1 MTKLNILYE
10 GKAKILYETHVSNEL
25 IQFFKDDATAHNA
38 QKLEIIDSNDKIY
51 KFGNSNPHVCIRLKN
66 KSIERKLFLNPN
78 LHIGEAYMNEELVI
92 EKGTIEDF
100 LNLITNCYDDFISN
114 NKFYKFYEYLSSIFM
129 PFQQINQL
137 VNSKKNVAHHYDIN
151 EDLYK
156 LFLDQDMQYS
166 CAYFHNPNMS
176 LDQAQKDKK
185 EHIIK
190 KLQITENMDVL
201 DIGCGW
207 GGMAIEIAKS
217 TGAKV
222 KGITLSENQF
232 KTASERA
239 QKEGLSDKVSFAL
252 QDYRNESEKY
262 DRIVSVGMFE
272 HVGVKYF
279 KTYLSKA
286 NDILKENGVFL
297 LHTIGQRGK
306 PTATSPWIRKYIFPG
321 GYIPSLSEVMNAT
334 QKLNINVTDVEVLRL
349 HYAHT
354 LSKWYQNVIENKD
367 KIINMFD
374 QRFFRMWEFYLLASK
389 YSFVNMGN
397 VVFQIQIAKNINNLP
412 LTRNYI
418 YN

>member
-1 MTKLNILYE
+1 MLFSVLKKLNFD
-10 GKAKILYETHVSNEL
+10 GT
-25 IQFFKDDATAHNA
+25 
-38 QKLEIIDSNDKIY
+38 LEIVDSNNKIY
-51 KFGNSNPHVCIRLKN
+51 KFGNSNPHVRIKLKN
-66 KSIERKLFLNPN
+66 RSIERKLFLNPN
-78 LHIGEAYMNEELVI
+78 LYIGEAYMNEELIV
-92 EKGTIEDF
+92 EKGTIEEF
-100 LNLITNCYDDFISN
+100 INLITNCYDDFISN
-114 NKFYKFYEYLSSIFM
+114 NKFYKFYEFLSSIFM

-156 LFLDQDMQYS
+156 LFLDKDMQYS
-166 CAYFHNPNMS
+166 CAYFHNPNIS

-185 EHIIK
+185 QHIIN
-190 KLQITENMDVL
+190 KLRISENMNVL

-232 KTASERA
+232 KTASERV

-252 QDYRNESEKY
+252 QDYRYETEMY

-321 GYIPSLSEVMNAT
+321 GYIPSLSEIMNET

-354 LSKWYQNVIENKD
+354 LSRWYQNVMENKD
-367 KIINMFD
+367 KIIKMFD
-374 QRFFRMWEFYLLASK
+374 QRFFKMWEFYLLASK

>member
-1 MTKLNILYE
+1 MLFSVLKKLNFD
-10 GKAKILYETHVSNEL
+10 GT
-25 IQFFKDDATAHNA
+25 
-38 QKLEIIDSNDKIY
+38 LEIIDSNGKTH
-51 KFGNSNPHVCIRLKN
+51 KFGNSNPQVCIRLKN

-78 LHIGEAYMNEELVI
+78 LHIGEAYMNEELVV

-185 EHIIK
+185 QHIIK

>member
-1 MTKLNILYE
+1 MLFSVLK
-10 GKAKILYETHVSNEL
+10 KINFDGT
-25 IQFFKDDATAHNA
+25 
-38 QKLEIIDSNDKIY
+38 LEIIDSNNKIY
-51 KFGNSNPHVCIRLKN
+51 KFGASNPHVRIKLKN

-78 LHIGEAYMNEELVI
+78 LHIGEAYMNEELIVK
-92 EKGTIEDF
+92 KGTIEDF
-100 LNLITNCYDDFISN
+100 INLITNCYDDFISN
-114 NKFYKFYEYLSSIFM
+114 NKYYKFYEYLSSIFM
-129 PFQQINQL
+129 PFHQINQL

-185 EHIIK
+185 QLIIK

-232 KTASERA
+232 NTASERV
-239 QKEGLSDKVSFAL
+239 QKEGLSDKVSFAI
-252 QDYRNESEKY
+252 QDYRNETEKY

-272 HVGVKYF
+272 HVGIKYF
-279 KTYLSKA
+279 KTYLSKT

-297 LHTIGQRGK
+297 LHTIGQRSK

-321 GYIPSLSEVMNAT
+321 GYIPSLSEIMNET

-354 LSKWYQNVIENKD
+354 LSRWYQNIIKNKD
-367 KIINMFD
+367 KIIKMFD

-397 VVFQIQIAKNINNLP
+397 VVFQIQIAKDINNLP

>member
-1 MTKLNILYE
+1 MLFSVLKKLNFD
-10 GKAKILYETHVSNEL
+10 GT
-25 IQFFKDDATAHNA
+25 
-38 QKLEIIDSNDKIY
+38 LEIIDSNEKIY
-51 KFGNSNPHVCIRLKN
+51 KFGSSNPQVRIRLKN
-66 KSIERKLFLNPN
+66 KSIERKLFFNPN
-78 LHIGEAYMNEELVI
+78 LHIGEAYMNEELII
-92 EKGTIEDF
+92 EKGTIEEF

-129 PFQQINQL
+129 PLQQINQL
-137 VNSKKNVAHHYDIN
+137 VNSKNNVAHHYDIN

-156 LFLDQDMQYS
+156 LFLDKDMQYS
-166 CAYFHNPNMS
+166 CAYFHNPNIS
-176 LDQAQKDKK
+176 LEQAQKDKK
-185 EHIIK
+185 EHIIR
-190 KLQITENMDVL
+190 KLQIDKNMSVL

-239 QKEGLSDKVSFAL
+239 QKEGLSDKVTFAL
-252 QDYRNESEKY
+252 QDYRNETEKY

-286 NDILKENGVFL
+286 NDILNENGVFL

-321 GYIPSLSEVMNAT
+321 GYIPSLSEVMKET
-334 QKLNINVTDVEVLRL
+334 QKLNINVTDVEILRL

-354 LSKWYQNVIENKD
+354 LTRWYQNVLENKD
-367 KIINMFD
+367 KIIKMFD

>member
-1 MTKLNILYE
+1 MLFSVLKKLNFD
-10 GKAKILYETHVSNEL
+10 GT
-25 IQFFKDDATAHNA
+25 
-38 QKLEIIDSNDKIY
+38 LEIIDSNEKIY
-51 KFGNSNPHVCIRLKN
+51 KFGSSNPQVRIRLKN
-66 KSIERKLFLNPN
+66 KSIERKLFFNPN
-78 LHIGEAYMNEELVI
+78 LHIGEAYMNEELII
-92 EKGTIEDF
+92 EKGTIEEF
-100 LNLITNCYDDFISN
+100 LNLITNCYEDFISN

-129 PFQQINQL
+129 PLQQINQL
-137 VNSKKNVAHHYDIN
+137 VNSKNNVAHHYDIN

-156 LFLDQDMQYS
+156 LFLDKDMQYS
-166 CAYFHNPNMS
+166 CAYFHNPNIS
-176 LDQAQKDKK
+176 LEQAQKDKK
-185 EHIIK
+185 EHIIR
-190 KLQITENMDVL
+190 KLQIDKNMSVL

-239 QKEGLSDKVSFAL
+239 QKEGLSDKVTFAL
-252 QDYRNESEKY
+252 QDYRNETEKY

-286 NDILKENGVFL
+286 NDILKDNGVFL

-321 GYIPSLSEVMNAT
+321 GYIPSLSEVMKET

-354 LSKWYQNVIENKD
+354 LTRWYQNVLENKD
-367 KIINMFD
+367 KIIKMFD

>member
-1 MTKLNILYE
+1 MLFSVLKKLNFE
-10 GKAKILYETHVSNEL
+10 GT
-25 IQFFKDDATAHNA
+25 
-38 QKLEIIDSNDKIY
+38 LEIIDSNDKVY

-66 KSIERKLFLNPN
+66 KSTERKLFINPN
-78 LHIGEAYMNEELVI
+78 LYLGEAYMNEDLVV
-92 EKGTIEDF
+92 EKGTIEEFID
-100 LNLITNCYDDFISN
+100 LITNSYDDFISN

-129 PFQQINQL
+129 PFQQINEL
-137 VNSKKNVAHHYDIN
+137 VNSKKNVEHHYDIN
-151 EDLYK
+151 EDLYR

-166 CAYFHNPNMS
+166 CAYFHNPNIS

-185 EHIIK
+185 QYIIK
-190 KLQITENMDVL
+190 KLQITENMNIL

-232 KTASERA
+232 KTASERV

-252 QDYRNESEKY
+252 QDYRNENEKY

-272 HVGVKYF
+272 HVGIKYF

-297 LHTIGQRGK
+297 LHTIGQRSK

-321 GYIPSLSEVMNAT
+321 GYIPSLSEVINET

-354 LSKWYQNVIENKD
+354 ISKWYQNAMKNKD
-367 KIINMFD
+367 KIIKMFD
-374 QRFFRMWEFYLLASK
+374 HRFFRMWEFYLLASK

-412 LTRNYI
+412 ITRNYI

>member
-1 MTKLNILYE
+1 MLFSVLKKLNFD
-10 GKAKILYETHVSNEL
+10 GT
-25 IQFFKDDATAHNA
+25 
-38 QKLEIIDSNDKIY
+38 LEIIDSNEKIY
-51 KFGNSNPHVCIRLKN
+51 KFGSSNPQVRIRLKN
-66 KSIERKLFLNPN
+66 KSIERKLFFNPN
-78 LHIGEAYMNEELVI
+78 LYIGEAYMNEELII
-92 EKGTIEDF
+92 EKGTIEEF

-114 NKFYKFYEYLSSIFM
+114 NKFYKFYEYLSSILM
-129 PFQQINQL
+129 PLQQINQL
-137 VNSKKNVAHHYDIN
+137 VNSKNNVAHHYDIN

-156 LFLDQDMQYS
+156 LFLDKDMQYS
-166 CAYFHNPNMS
+166 CAYFHNPNIS
-176 LDQAQKDKK
+176 LEQAQKDKK
-185 EHIIK
+185 EHIIR
-190 KLQITENMDVL
+190 KLQIDKNMSVL

-239 QKEGLSDKVSFAL
+239 QKEGLSDKVTFAL
-252 QDYRNESEKY
+252 QDYRNETEKY

-286 NDILKENGVFL
+286 NDILNENGVFL

-321 GYIPSLSEVMNAT
+321 GYIPSLSEVMKET

-354 LSKWYQNVIENKD
+354 LTRWYQNVLENKD
-367 KIINMFD
+367 KIIKMFD

>member
-1 MTKLNILYE
+1 MLYNVLNKLRFD
-10 GKAKILYETHVSNEL
+10 GT
-25 IQFFKDDATAHNA
+25 
-38 QKLEIIDSNDKIY
+38 LEIIDYKNDIRRFGTSKPFVKI
-51 KFGNSNPHVCIRLKN
+51 KLIS
-66 KSIERKLFLNPN
+66 KSVERKLFFNPG
-78 LHIGEAYMNEELVI
+78 LYIGEAYMNKEL
-92 EKGTIEDF
+92 TIEDGSIED
-100 LNLITNCYDDFISN
+100 LLSILTKCYDDFISN
-114 NKFYKFYEYLSSIFM
+114 NKFYKFYEYLSSILM

-137 VNSKKNVAHHYDIN
+137 VNSKKNVAHHYDIDEN
-151 EDLYK
+151 LYK
-156 LFLDQDMQYS
+156 LFLDKDMQYS
-166 CAYFHNPNMS
+166 CAYFHNVNIG

-185 EHIIK
+185 HHIIN
-190 KLQITENMDVL
+190 KLQINHNMNVL

-207 GGMAIEIAKS
+207 GGMAIEIAKL

-239 QKEGLSDKVSFAL
+239 HKEGLSDKVSFAL
-252 QDYRNESEKY
+252 QDYRNEIDSY

-272 HVGVKYF
+272 HVGIKYF
-279 KTYLSKA
+279 KTYLKKV
-286 NDILKENGVFL
+286 NEILKDNGVFL

-321 GYIPSLSEVMNAT
+321 GYIPSLSEIIKET
-334 QKLNINVTDVEVLRL
+334 QKLNINVTDIEVLRL

-354 LSKWYQNVIENKD
+354 LSYWYKNVIENKD
-367 KIINMFD
+367 KIIKMFD
-374 QRFFRMWEFYLLASK
+374 ERFFRMWEFYLLASK

-397 VVFQIQIAKNINNLP
+397 IVFQIQIAKNINNLP

>member
-1 MTKLNILYE
+1 MLYNVLKKLNFD
-10 GKAKILYETHVSNEL
+10 GT
-25 IQFFKDDATAHNA
+25 
-38 QKLEIIDSNDKIY
+38 LEIIDSKNKLHT
-51 KFGNSNPHVCIRLKN
+51 FGNSNPLVTIRLTN
-66 KSIERKLFLNPN
+66 KSIERKLFLNPG
-78 LHIGEAYMNEELVI
+78 LHLGEAYMNEELII
-92 EKGTIEDF
+92 EKGTIEEF
-100 LNLITNCYDDFISN
+100 ISLISNSYDDFVSN
-114 NKFYKFYEYLSSIFM
+114 NKIYKFYEYLSSVFM

-137 VNSKKNVAHHYDIN
+137 VNSKKNVAHHYDIDEN
-151 EDLYK
+151 LYK
-156 LFLDQDMQYS
+156 LFLDKDMQYS
-166 CAYFHNPNMS
+166 CAYFHNPNIG

-190 KLQITENMDVL
+190 KLSINENMNVL

-207 GGMAIEIAKS
+207 GGMAIEIAKQ

-239 QKEGLSDKVSFAL
+239 QKEGLSDRVSFAL
-252 QDYRNESEKY
+252 QDYRNETDQY

-272 HVGVKYF
+272 HVGVRYF
-279 KTYLSKA
+279 GTYLKKA
-286 NDILKENGVFL
+286 HDILKDNGVFL

-321 GYIPSLSEVMNAT
+321 GYIPSLSEIMKET
-334 QKLNINVTDVEVLRL
+334 QKLNINIADIEILRL

-354 LSKWYQNVIENKD
+354 LSHWYKNVMENRD
-367 KIINMFD
+367 KIIKMFD
-374 QRFFRMWEFYLLASK
+374 MRFFRMWEFYLLASK

-397 VVFQIQIAKNINNLP
+397 VVFQIQISKNINNLP

>member
-1 MTKLNILYE
+1 MLFKVLKKLDFD
-10 GKAKILYETHVSNEL
+10 GT
-25 IQFFKDDATAHNA
+25 
-38 QKLEIIDSNDKIY
+38 LEIIDSKNKKH
-51 KFGNSNPHVCIRLKN
+51 KFGNSNPIITIRLTN
-66 KSIERKLFLNPN
+66 KSVERKLFFNPN
-78 LHIGEAYMNEELVI
+78 LYLGEAYMNEELI
-92 EKGTIEDF
+92 LEKGSIDEF
-100 LNLITNCYDDFISN
+100 LQMITKCYDNFISN
-114 NKFYKFYEYLSSIFM
+114 NHIYKIYEYFSSILK
-129 PFQQINQL
+129 PLHQINQL
-137 VNSKKNVAHHYDIN
+137 VNSKKNVAHHYDIDEN
-151 EDLYK
+151 LYK
-156 LFLDQDMQYS
+156 LFLDKDMQYS
-166 CAYFHNPNMS
+166 CAYFHNPNIS
-176 LDQAQKDKK
+176 LEQAQKDKK
-185 EHIIK
+185 EHIIR
-190 KLQITENMDVL
+190 KLQIDKNMSVL

-239 QKEGLSDKVSFAL
+239 QKEGLSDKVTFAL
-252 QDYRNESEKY
+252 QDYRNETEKY

-297 LHTIGQRGK
+297 LHTIGQRSK

-321 GYIPSLSEVMNAT
+321 GYIPSLSEVMNET

-354 LSKWYQNVIENKD
+354 LTRWYQNVLENKD
-367 KIINMFD
+367 KIIKMFD

-397 VVFQIQIAKNINNLP
+397 VVFQIQIAKDINNLP

>member
-1 MTKLNILYE
+1 MLFNVLKKLNFD
-10 GKAKILYETHVSNEL
+10 GT
-25 IQFFKDDATAHNA
+25 
-38 QKLEIIDSNDKIY
+38 LEIIDSNDKIY
-51 KFGNSNPHVCIRLKN
+51 KFGSSNPHVRIRLKN
-66 KSIERKLFLNPN
+66 KSIERKLFFNPN
-78 LHIGEAYMNEELVI
+78 LHIGEAYMNEELII
-92 EKGTIEDF
+92 EKGTIEEF

-129 PFQQINQL
+129 PLQQINQL
-137 VNSKKNVAHHYDIN
+137 VNSKNNVAHHYDIN

-156 LFLDQDMQYS
+156 LFLDKDLQYS
-166 CAYFHNPNMS
+166 CAYFHNPNIS
-176 LDQAQKDKK
+176 LEQAQKDKK
-185 EHIIK
+185 QHIIK
-190 KLQITENMDVL
+190 KLQIDKNMNVL

-232 KTASERA
+232 KTASERV

-252 QDYRNESEKY
+252 QDYRNETEKY

-279 KTYLSKA
+279 KSYLSKA

-321 GYIPSLSEVMNAT
+321 GYIPSLSEVMKET

-354 LSKWYQNVIENKD
+354 LTRWYQNVLENKD
-367 KIINMFD
+367 KIIKMFD